1 MAEMALP
8 SQAAARLAVLV
19 VALEQTLVH
28 LHRLPYTRATEALE
42 AEAEAALMCRTLQ
55 QVQQEL
61 AALAIWKR
69 QVLQQVMAV

>member
-1 MAEMALP
+1 MAAG
-8 SQAAARLAVLV
+8 A
-19 VALEQTLVH
+19 VALGQTLLH
-28 LHRLPYTRATEALE
+28 LHRLLYTRATVALE

-69 QVLQQVMAV
+69 QALRQVMAV